1 MQKEIVSININN
13 LNESYEFDYIAKQ
26 ASGAVMYRQGKA
38 VLIAAVAIDE
48 EPVDEEFLP
57 LTVQYIEKAYAA
69 AKIPGGFIKR
79 ESKPG
84 DFETLTSRI
93 VDRSLRP
100 LFPKGFHYP
109 VTITVMVVSSDSDV
123 DMQVAALHAASSALY
138 VSDIPINKSIASV
151 RIGKIDDK
159 IVINPTLSQ
168 QDDSTLDLLVVGSGS
183 DVLMIEM
190 RSVASDVIDDIEVD
204 LVDPIMEVEPLVIEH
219 QESNEISDDEMVEL
233 ISIATQK
240 IAEAT
245 QAYEDGFAPYIKQP
259 LTLHIVPDNIDE
271 ELYSHI
277 ASHYESQTR
286 DAISHMAKSERST
299 ELKKLRKV
307 IEDELKDKDYDS
319 ELISKVLDRFKRQIV
334 RDMILQDNIRADGR
348 ALDEVRA
355 ISIETNLL
363 PSVHG
368 SCLFTRGQT
377 QVLATATIGD
387 KKDAQMFELITD
399 KKAQNE
405 NFMVHYNFPGYS
417 VGEASFIGA
426 PSRRE
431 LGHGNLAKRALE
443 SAIDITFDGTIRVV
457 SEVLESNGSSSMA
470 TICGGCLALRSA
482 NVEMTDLVAGIAMG
496 MVSEGN
502 KYAIL
507 SDIMGLEDHDGDM
520 DFKVAGTTKGI
531 TAMQMDIKLGGIDT
545 EILRQALY
553 QATKGRKHI
562 LDIMKEAESNIQ
574 QSQALPKVEHFKIHP
589 SKIGDIIG
597 KAGSTIRDII
607 EKFEVTID
615 IDRNDGGVKVSGHYH
630 EKVQAA
636 KEHIQNIANVPQKEQ
651 MVYELGKEYQGKIK
665 KIVDFGM
672 FVEMPDGYDALLHI
686 SKVTKS
692 RIDNLYDLYK
702 EGDDIVV
709 VVMEQK
715 GKKVELVT
723 PEYLA

>member
-1 MQKEIVSININN
+1 
-13 LNESYEFDYIAKQ
+13 
-26 ASGAVMYRQGKA
+26 
-38 VLIAAVAIDE
+38 
-48 EPVDEEFLP
+48 
-57 LTVQYIEKAYAA
+57 
-69 AKIPGGFIKR
+69 
-79 ESKPG
+79 
-84 DFETLTSRI
+84 
-93 VDRSLRP
+93 
-100 LFPKGFHYP
+100 
-109 VTITVMVVSSDSDV
+109 
-123 DMQVAALHAASSALY
+123 
-138 VSDIPINKSIASV
+138 
-151 RIGKIDDK
+151 
-159 IVINPTLSQ
+159 
-168 QDDSTLDLLVVGSGS
+168 
-183 DVLMIEM
+183 
-190 RSVASDVIDDIEVD
+190 
-204 LVDPIMEVEPLVIEH
+204 
-219 QESNEISDDEMVEL
+219 
-233 ISIATQK
+233 
-240 IAEAT
+240 
-245 QAYEDGFAPYIKQP
+245 
-259 LTLHIVPDNIDE
+259 
-271 ELYSHI
+271 
-277 ASHYESQTR
+277 
-286 DAISHMAKSERST
+286 
-299 ELKKLRKV
+299 
-307 IEDELKDKDYDS
+307 
-319 ELISKVLDRFKRQIV
+319 
-334 RDMILQDNIRADGR
+334 
-348 ALDEVRA
+348 
-355 ISIETNLL
+355 
-363 PSVHG
+363 
-368 SCLFTRGQT
+368 
-377 QVLATATIGD
+377 
-387 KKDAQMFELITD
+387 
-399 KKAQNE
+399 
-405 NFMVHYNFPGYS
+405 
-417 VGEASFIGA
+417 
-426 PSRRE
+426 
-431 LGHGNLAKRALE
+431 
-443 SAIDITFDGTIRVV
+443 
-457 SEVLESNGSSSMA
+457 
-470 TICGGCLALRSA
+470 
-482 NVEMTDLVAGIAMG
+482 MG

-520 DFKVAGTTKGI
+520 DFKVAGTTNGI